1 MINIESLIEETI
13 KEGYDGQNAE
23 AKVCQDIVLKAIAE
37 GSLSRNVTIKG
48 GVVMRSITGDARR
61 ATRDM
66 DLDFIRY
73 SLDDDSIRRFV
84 EELNCIEGISIS
96 VTGAIEE
103 LSQQEYRGKR
113 VHIRISDQNGY
124 ELYSKV
130 DLGVHA
136 NHDIKQDNYC
146 FDVCLDD
153 EGASLLINSKEQI
166 FTEKLRSLMR
176 FGALSTRYKD
186 IFDMCYLTDI
196 VDKDRLAEYIKTYI
210 IEDADM
216 KENSID
222 AILTRAEQTF
232 QNRTYRNR
240 IQKATRANWMEI
252 TIDQAYD
259 KLITFLEAL

>member
-1 MINIESLIEETI
+1 
-13 KEGYDGQNAE
+13 
-23 AKVCQDIVLKAIAE
+23 
-37 GSLSRNVTIKG
+37 
-48 GVVMRSITGDARR
+48 
-61 ATRDM
+61 
-66 DLDFIRY
+66 
-73 SLDDDSIRRFV
+73 
-84 EELNCIEGISIS
+84 
-96 VTGAIEE
+96 
-103 LSQQEYRGKR
+103 
-113 VHIRISDQNGY
+113 
-124 ELYSKV
+124 
-130 DLGVHA
+130 
-136 NHDIKQDNYC
+136 
-146 FDVCLDD
+146 
-153 EGASLLINSKEQI
+153 
-166 FTEKLRSLMR
+166 MR

-259 KLITFLEAL
+259 KLITFLETLICTRK